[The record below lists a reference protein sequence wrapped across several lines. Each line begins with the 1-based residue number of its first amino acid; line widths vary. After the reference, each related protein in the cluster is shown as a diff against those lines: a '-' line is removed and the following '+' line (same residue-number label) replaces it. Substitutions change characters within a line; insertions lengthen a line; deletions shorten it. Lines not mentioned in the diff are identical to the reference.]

1 MNTGT
6 LKARAARIGM
16 ASGLATLAVTGC
28 VDIPRTTASPQ
39 PTLKE
44 AFEDSFLI
52 GAALNAAQFTGEH
65 AAEAALAAAQFNSIT
80 PENVLKWECAQP
92 DPGRFDFDAADRF
105 VEFGE
110 TNGQFIVGHTLVWHQ
125 QTPRWVF
132 RDEAGA
138 PLDREGLLERMR
150 EHIHTVVGR
159 YKGRIQAWDV
169 VNEALNED
177 GTLRQSPW
185 FRIIGEDYIAQAFR
199 FAHEADPSAQLYYND
214 YALENEPKRR
224 GAIALIR
231 NLQAAGVPIDGIGTQ
246 QHARMD
252 WPTAEEVDATLR
264 DFGQLGVQVMVTE
277 LDVSVLPEREGNHSA
292 DVSRREAADPALN
305 PYPDGLP
312 ATVQQALAERYA
324 GLFKVYLKHRD
335 SLSRVTFWGVTD
347 LHSWRNGWPIRGRT
361 DYPLLFDRNGRPKP
375 AFQEVIRTAGQ

>member
-1 MNTGT
+1 
-6 LKARAARIGM
+6 
-16 ASGLATLAVTGC
+16 
-28 VDIPRTTASPQ
+28 
-39 PTLKE
+39 
-44 AFEDSFLI
+44 
-52 GAALNAAQFTGEH
+52 
-65 AAEAALAAAQFNSIT
+65 
-80 PENVLKWECAQP
+80 
-92 DPGRFDFDAADRF
+92 
-105 VEFGE
+105 
-110 TNGQFIVGHTLVWHQ
+110 
-125 QTPRWVF
+125 
-132 RDEAGA
+132 
-138 PLDREGLLERMR
+138 MR

-159 YKGRIQAWDV
+159 YQGRIQAWDV

-177 GTLRQSPW
+177 GTLRPSPW

-231 NLQAAGVPIDGIGTQ
+231 NLQAAGVPIHGVGTQ

-277 LDVSVLPEREGNHSA
+277 LDVSVLPECEGHPSD
-292 DVSRREAADPALN
+292 DVGRREAADPALN

-312 ATVQQALAERYA
+312 APVQQALAERYA
-324 GLFKVYLKHRD
+324 GLFKVYLKHCD

-375 AFQEVIRTAGQ
+375 AFHAVIRTAGQ